1 MVVDLSNWR
10 DNSSST
16 AKTTLCEIF
25 HFVEVD
31 LTLLSFQSKVLFCNV
46 DQGTTCDGW
55 KDAVR
60 LRCYNLAVFCNEDE
74 VCTAC
79 LFNFCTGL
87 RIKVHILIKSLFV
100 SIYDSVKAHCVVQAG
115 FDVTSSA
122 RCGTVEVTDTD
133 RDRFSAAFEVRSNRC
148 CEDTELIF
156 VSRFNTD
163 YSVGTEHVRTKIESC
178 A

>member
-1 MVVDLSNWR
+1 MDPSFRSFDASHLDTCQCVVQLLDNRTHFLHSAWEADFFAVVVDLSNWR

-87 RIKVHILIKSLFV
+87 GSRYIF
-100 SIYDSVKAHCVVQAG
+100 
-115 FDVTSSA
+115 SSNP
-122 RCGTVEVTDTD
+122 C
-133 RDRFSAAFEVRSNRC
+133 
-148 CEDTELIF
+148 L
-156 VSRFNTD
+156 
-163 YSVGTEHVRTKIESC
+163 
-178 A
+178 